1 MRLLVSVL
9 IVLLTFALVGCTY
22 EKDVG
27 SDERAK
33 LRQYV
38 EKAFDIEQEVTIEV
52 GKKME
57 AEPILWDEAA
67 GNAATPQEMI
77 DAFTRYYSTALPHI
91 AEAVSEFERLNP
103 PETAEL
109 FHQSTLS
116 ALRGYEEVM
125 ESAIST
131 FKRGDYQGMLGVFE
145 KMDNVDASME
155 STRSELDRL
164 LKITD

>member
-1 MRLLVSVL
+1 LKSITSVL
-9 IVLLTFALVGCTY
+9 IVLLTFALVGCNY

-27 SDERAK
+27 SDERGK

-38 EKAFDIEQEVTIEV
+38 EQAFDIEQEMATSV

-57 AEPILWDEAA
+57 AEPIVWDEAA
-67 GNAATPQEMI
+67 GNAATQQEVI
-77 DAFTRYYSTALPHI
+77 DAYTRYFSAALPHMS
-91 AEAVSEFERLNP
+91 EAVSEFEQLNP

-125 ESAIST
+125 ESGIST

-145 KMDNVDASME
+145 KMDNADESME
-155 STRSELDRL
+155 SARSELDRL

>member
-1 MRLLVSVL
+1 MKSITSVL
-9 IVLLTFALVGCTY
+9 IVLLTLALVGCTY

-27 SDERAK
+27 SDERGK
-33 LRQYV
+33 LRRYV
-38 EKAFDIEQEVTIEV
+38 EQAFDIEQEMTTAV
-52 GKKME
+52 GKRME
-57 AEPILWDEAA
+57 AEPIVWDEAA

-77 DAFTRYYSTALPHI
+77 DAYNRYFSTALPHMS
-91 AEAVSEFERLNP
+91 EAVNEFERLDP

-125 ESAIST
+125 ESGIST
-131 FKRGDYQGMLGVFE
+131 IKPGEYQGMLVVFE
-145 KMDNVDASME
+145 KMDNADASME
-155 STRSELDRL
+155 SARLELDRL

>member
-1 MRLLVSVL
+1 MKSITSVL
-9 IVLLTFALVGCTY
+9 IVLLSFALVGCAY

-27 SDERAK
+27 SDERGK

-38 EKAFDIEQEVTIEV
+38 EQALDIEQELTTEV

-57 AEPILWDEAA
+57 AEPMVWDEAA
-67 GNAATPQEMI
+67 ANAATLQETI
-77 DAFTRYYSTALPHI
+77 DAYTRYFSTALPHM
-91 AEAVSEFERLNP
+91 AEAVNEFEQLNP

-116 ALRGYEEVM
+116 ALRVYEEIM
-125 ESAIST
+125 ESGIST
-131 FKRGDYQGMLGVFE
+131 FKRGDSQGMLGVFE
-145 KMDNVDASME
+145 KMDNADASME
-155 STRSELDRL
+155 SVRSELDRL